1 MLLMALPL
9 LFFSNPDGSYTVET
23 RDYQAR
29 FTADRIYFTRG
40 KSMVALE
47 FPGADTPTIERLE
60 VFRLRANF
68 FTGSDK
74 SLKTAIPTA
83 LAYRNLYPGI
93 DAIWRSS
100 GHSLKSE
107 FVVSPQSNPMSLR
120 LRYSGARRV
129 ALAKNGGLEVHTSG
143 GILRESPPVLYQVS
157 MSGRR
162 VPVEG
167 HYRIGKSGVVSFGIG
182 AYDRGLPLYID
193 PTISYSSFLG
203 GSRTESASSVA
214 VDAAGNI
221 FVAGHTDSPSF
232 PVKSPLRS
240 FGGNT
245 EAFVVKLNPSGSQ
258 ILWATFLGGSA
269 DDRATGLAL
278 DPAGN
283 VFVVGYTTSANFP
296 LAQPLQSRR
305 SGARDAFIAKIDSSG
320 QTLLFSTYFGG
331 SGVDTATAVAVDPA
345 GLVYVAGETLSKNF
359 LVKSPAQLKN
369 GGKKDSF
376 LLKLNS
382 YFALEFATYLG
393 GNGDDRA
400 TALAVSP
407 DGSPFLAGCTAST
420 NFPIQSAAQSALRGK
435 QDAFVARLS
444 PSGNSLVYSTYLGGA
459 GSNDC
464 AAGIAVDPNLTAF
477 VTGATASADFPVLG
491 AFQNRHAGGGIDA
504 FLTKYTAGGTMAY
517 STYIGGRS
525 VDLASA
531 IRLDSA
537 GRAYIAGYTAS
548 INFPTT
554 SPVQTSFAGVY
565 DGFLFRLEPSGTISN
580 FSTFLGHTGSDAPLA
595 IALTTAGDAILAG
608 ATTSAQYPVV
618 SPLQPARSGSS
629 DAFLSRIA
637 GAAF

>member
-23 RDYQAR
+23 RDYEAR
-29 FTADRIYFTRG
+29 FTTDRIYFTRG

-47 FPGADTPTIERLE
+47 FPGANTPTIERLE

-129 ALAKNGGLEVHTSG
+129 ALAKNGGLEIHTSG

-167 HYRIGKSGVVSFGIG
+167 HYRIAKSGVVSLGIG

-193 PTISYSSFLG
+193 PTISYSSYLG
-203 GSRTESASSVA
+203 GSRTESASAVA
-214 VDAAGNI
+214 ADAAGNI
-221 FVAGHTDSPSF
+221 YVAGHTDSPSF

-245 EAFVVKLNPSGSQ
+245 DAFVVKLNPSGSQ
-258 ILWATFLGGSA
+258 VLWATFLGGSA

-296 LAQPLQSRR
+296 VVQPLQAKR

-331 SGVDTATAVAVDPA
+331 SGSDTANAVAVDPS
-345 GLVYVAGETLSKNF
+345 GLVYVAGETLSTNF
-359 LVKSPAQLKN
+359 LVKTPAQLKN

-393 GNGDDRA
+393 GSGDDRA

-435 QDAFVARLS
+435 QDAFVARFS
-444 PSGNSLVYSTYLGGA
+444 PSGNSLAYSTYLGGA

-477 VTGATASADFPVLG
+477 VTGVTASADFPVLG
-491 AFQNRHAGGGIDA
+491 AFQNQHAGGGVDA
-504 FLTKYTAGGTMAY
+504 FLTRYTAGGTMAY

-548 INFPTT
+548 INFPTA

-595 IALTTAGDAILAG
+595 LALTTAGDAILAG

-637 GAAF
+637 SAAF